1 MEGLDEV
8 YKLQRFLPTP
18 QEAVGYFLPRLLT
31 GETLLGAEKLIHRA
45 EVYACEPKDL
55 AEQFAPVPTAVK
67 TGDRFFFTTC
77 RRKKDGRCKRL
88 VGAGTWTG
96 QTTEDIYDKGVLVGE
111 VATLSFKKSKKSTG
125 WVMKEYRSLVLPEAV
140 VADGEMVLC
149 KIYLAQHAPPA
160 ARQESEAYKLRRQE
174 GAEPAPAPQP
184 EPVSAR
190 AQKRPAPVAAADMS
204 SCKKMRV
211 AAPVPAPA
219 SEVEYE
225 DYPAWF
231 TPAASTPAPPCFNE
245 MWTSAP
251 APASDEV
258 EYEDCPTW
266 FTPATSTPTPPCFN
280 EMSTSAP
287 APSDEVEYQDCPT
300 WCTPAAADPPCFN
313 KMWTSAP
320 APAPALACGED
331 RPVWFIPEADDLS
344 CTMEELLGEQTDPVE
359 AENKMEHQAFDQDMD
374 QQLAAPISR
383 PKQILAENGQ
393 ILYDEDIERFVEQ
406 LLAGLH
412 EQAELEKGKEKI
424 MCYSDDLH
432 SPSLQGHRQQFSSF
446 AAVSLIQN

>member
-1 MEGLDEV
+1 MAMDGLDEV
-8 YKLQRFLPTP
+8 YKLQRFVPTP
-18 QEAVGYFLPRLLT
+18 QEAVGHFLRRLLT
-31 GETLLGAEKLIHRA
+31 GETLNGAEKLIHRA

-55 AEQFAPVPTAVK
+55 AQQFAPVPTALK

-96 QTTEDIYDKGVLVGE
+96 KTTEDIYDNGVLVGE
-111 VATLSFKKSKKSTG
+111 VVTLSFKKAKKSTG

-140 VADGEMVLC
+140 VEDGEMVLC

-160 ARQESEAYKLRRQE
+160 ARQESQAYKLRGQE

-184 EPVSAR
+184 EPVSAH
-190 AQKRPAPVAAADMS
+190 AQKRPAPVAAAGMS

-211 AAPVPAPA
+211 AAPVPTPA
-219 SEVEYE
+219 SDEAEYE
-225 DYPAWF
+225 DCPAFF
-231 TPAASTPAPPCFNE
+231 TPAGSTPAPPCFNE

-251 APASDEV
+251 APASHEV

-266 FTPATSTPTPPCFN
+266 FTPAADDPPCFN
-280 EMSTSAP
+280 KMSTSAP
-287 APSDEVEYQDCPT
+287 AP
-300 WCTPAAADPPCFN
+300 
-313 KMWTSAP
+313 AP
-320 APAPALACGED
+320 ACGED

-412 EQAELEKGKEKI
+412 EQAELEKEEEKI

-446 AAVSLIQN
+446 ATVS

>member
-1 MEGLDEV
+1 MEMDGLDEV
-8 YKLQRFLPTP
+8 YKHQRFLPTP
-18 QEAVGYFLPRLLT
+18 QEAVGYFLRCLLT
-31 GETLLGAEKLIHRA
+31 SETLNGAEKLIHRA

-55 AEQFAPVPTAVK
+55 ARQFAPVPTAVR
-67 TGDRFFFTTC
+67 TDDRFFFTTC

-96 QTTEDIYDKGVLVGE
+96 QTTEAIYDKGVLVGE
-111 VATLSFKKSKKSTG
+111 VATLSFKKAKKSTG

-140 VADGEMVLC
+140 ITDGEMVLC

-184 EPVSAR
+184 ESVSAH
-190 AQKRPAPVAAADMS
+190 AQKRPAPVPAAGMS

-211 AAPVPAPA
+211 AAPVPVPVP
-219 SEVEYE
+219 EPELEYE
-225 DYPAWF
+225 DCPTWF

-245 MWTSAP
+245 MWTSGLAP
-251 APASDEV
+251 V
-258 EYEDCPTW
+258 
-266 FTPATSTPTPPCFN
+266 
-280 EMSTSAP
+280 
-287 APSDEVEYQDCPT
+287 SDEVEYQDCPT
-300 WCTPAAADPPCFN
+300 WFTPAAADLPCFN
-313 KMWTSAP
+313 KMSTSAP
-320 APAPALACGED
+320 APAPACGED

-359 AENKMEHQAFDQDMD
+359 VENKMEQQVFDQDMD

-393 ILYDEDIERFVEQ
+393 ILYDEDIEQFVEQ
-406 LLAGLH
+406 LLADLH
-412 EQAELEKGKEKI
+412 EQAELEKKK
-424 MCYSDDLH
+424 DLH
-432 SPSLQGHRQQFSSF
+432 TPSLEGHRQQFSSF
-446 AAVSLIQN
+446 AAVS